1 MTEFI
6 PISRIFFMPF
16 WDRLDRFLGFFLL
29 PCGFFARIR
38 RARIRTRV
46 IIYGVTCGSP
56 LSFFRKTC
64 RKTCLKHSRLWIFLQ
79 KSWKK
84 VFVKVG
90 ESEKVRNFAP
100 AFERERRWRDDN
112 LKGKGAGSS
121 GSGAVQ
127 VSYLNGVKGA
137 RTAAGRSRLPPPEK
151 LFEKKLSKKFG
162 GYEKSSYLCKRFRQ
176 RTEAERDSSLK
187 DFR

>member
-16 WDRLDRFLGFFLL
+16 SDRLDRFLGFFLL
-29 PCGFFARIR
+29 PYGLSARTR
-38 RARIRTRV
+38 RARIHTRV
-46 IIYGVTCGSP
+46 IKYGVSCGSS

-64 RKTCLKHSRLWIFLQ
+64 RKTYLRYSDLWIFLQ
-79 KSWKK
+79 KVRKK

-90 ESEKVRNFAP
+90 GSEKERNFAP
-100 AFERERRWRDDN
+100 AFERERRWRDDI

-121 GSGAVQ
+121 GSAAVQ

-137 RTAAGRSRLPPPEK
+137 RTAAGRCRLPPPKK